1 MTNLP
6 LDTTIIKEQINL
18 LKKFSNVVSTRL
30 GFTAFLVI
38 LFWFKTLF
46 AYFFKFDLDFDNGF
60 QVLLAIMNPLST
72 TLLLIGVAL
81 YVKNTKLYYGLSF
94 LIYILL
100 TLWLFSN
107 SIYFGEFTDFI
118 SINTMLASS
127 KVAAGLG
134 ESAINLFNFTDLFF
148 IIDFVFIGVLIWKK
162 VIRFDQRSFSKR
174 AAFAVTSLS
183 ILAFT
188 VNLFLAE
195 IDRPELL
202 SRGFSNTYVVRYL
215 GLIPFSVYDG
225 VNTYKTNQVRKEA
238 KPADVALVQKYVAE
252 NHAKP
257 NPDTFGIAKG
267 RNVIYIHLESFQQFL
282 INYKLKALDP
292 NTKQEKDYEVTPFLN
307 SLFSSKETFAFDNFF
322 HQVKAGKTSD
332 AETLMENSFFGLNQ
346 GSFFVSNGG
355 KNTFQAAPNILSQVG
370 GYTSAVF
377 HGNVGS
383 FWNRNETYK
392 RLGYNYFFDQTYFN
406 VDKTNSFQYGLHD
419 KYMFGDSIE
428 YLEHL
433 QQPFYTKFITVSNHY
448 PYVKFDGAES
458 GFPLAT
464 TSDDTING
472 YFATAN
478 YLDSAVKEFF
488 DYLKASNVYKN
499 SVIVL
504 YGDHYG
510 ISNSRNPQLAPLLGK
525 NKETWSSYDDAMLQR
540 VPYMIVVPGMD
551 KGYVNHTFGG
561 EVDNLP
567 TLLHLLCIDNSKYP
581 QLGQDMLS
589 PQHRN
594 VVNMRTT
601 DNWVSST
608 LTNFSGRIYKTATGE
623 EITNPDPDTKKQIAA
638 FNQQSEA
645 QLKVSD
651 AITSGDLLRFW
662 PDDGLKAI
670 DPNDYN
676 YTKGLK
682 KAEAI
687 EDKLG
692 SKSTS
697 IFSQNG
703 DKTTKQLWQTQTF
716 QQLHP
721 DLVPVESSS
730 SESTK
735 KK

>member
-1 MTNLP
+1 M
-6 LDTTIIKEQINL
+6 I
-18 LKKFSNVVSTRL
+18 
-30 GFTAFLVI
+30 
-38 LFWFKTLF
+38 
-46 AYFFKFDLDFDNGF
+46 YF
-60 QVLLAIMNPLST
+60 
-72 TLLLIGVAL
+72 
-81 YVKNTKLYYGLSF
+81 
-94 LIYILL
+94 LL

-107 SIYFGEFTDFI
+107 ATYFGEFTDFI
-118 SINTMLASS
+118 TVNTLLASS

-134 ESAINLFNFTDLFF
+134 QSALNLFNFTDLFF
-148 IIDFVFIGVLIWKK
+148 VIDFLIIGLLMWRKL
-162 VIRFDQRSFSKR
+162 IRFDQRAFSKR
-174 AAFAVTSLS
+174 AGFAITSLS

-188 VNLFLAE
+188 VNLFMAE

-215 GLIPFSVYDG
+215 GLVPFTVYDG
-225 VNTYKTNQVRKEA
+225 INTYKTNQVRKEA
-238 KPADVALVQKYVAE
+238 KPTDVAEVEKYVSD

-267 RNVIYIHLESFQQFL
+267 KNVIYIHLESFQQFL
-282 INYKLKALDP
+282 INYKLKAIDP
-292 NTKQEKDYEVTPFLN
+292 TTKQEKEYEVTPFLN
-307 SLFSSKETFAFDNFF
+307 SLFGSKETFAFDNFF

-332 AETLMENSFFGLNQ
+332 AETLMENSFFGLTQ

-355 KNTFQAAPNILSQVG
+355 KNTFQSAPDILSQVG

-406 VDKTNSFQYGLHD
+406 VDKSNSFQYGLHD
-419 KYMFGDSIE
+419 KFLFGDSIE

-448 PYVKFDGAES
+448 PYVKFAGDEG

-478 YLDSAVKEFF
+478 YLDTAVKEFF
-488 DYLKASNVYKN
+488 DYLKASDVYKN

-510 ISNSRNPQLAPLLGK
+510 ISNSRNPQLAELLGK

-551 KGYVNHTFGG
+551 KGGVNHTFGG
-561 EVDNLP
+561 EIDNLP
-567 TLLHLLCIDNSKYP
+567 TLLHLLGIDNSKYP
-581 QLGQDMLS
+581 QLGQDLLS
-589 PQHRN
+589 PDHRN
-594 VVNMRTT
+594 LLAMRNT

-608 LTNFSGRIYKTATGE
+608 LTNYSGRIYKTATGE
-623 EITNPDPDTKKQIAA
+623 EITNPDPDTKKQIDA
-638 FNQQSEA
+638 NNKQSEE
-645 QLKVSD
+645 QLKISD
-651 AITSGDLLRFW
+651 AITTGDLLRFW
-662 PDDGLKAI
+662 PSNGLKAI
-670 DPNDYN
+670 NPNDYN
-676 YTKGLK
+676 YTKGLQ
-682 KAEAI
+682 KAKVI
-687 EDKLG
+687 EKKLG
-692 SKSTS
+692 DASTS

-703 DKTTKQLWQTQTF
+703 DKTTKDLWQTQSF
-716 QQLHP
+716 QALHP
-721 DLVPVESSS
+721 ELNLNQTGTSGSSA
-730 SESTK
+730 K
-735 KK
+735 K

>member
-1 MTNLP
+1 M
-6 LDTTIIKEQINL
+6 
-18 LKKFSNVVSTRL
+18 LKKFSNIVSTRL
-30 GFTAFLVI
+30 GFTAFLVL
-38 LFWFKTLF
+38 LFWLKSLF
-46 AYFFKFDLDFDNGF
+46 AYFFKFDLDFDNSF
-60 QVLLAIMNPLST
+60 QILLAILNPLAS
-72 TLLLIGVAL
+72 TLLLLGLAL
-81 YVKNTKLYYGLSF
+81 YVKNTKLYYSLS
-94 LIYILL
+94 LVIYFIL

-107 SIYFGEFTDFI
+107 ATYFGEFTDFI
-118 SINTMLASS
+118 TVNTMLASS

-134 ESAINLFNFTDLFF
+134 QSALNLFNFTDLFF
-148 IIDFVFIGVLIWKK
+148 IIDFLIIGLLMWRK
-162 VIRFDQRSFSKR
+162 VIRFDHRAFSKR
-174 AAFAVTSLS
+174 AGFAITSLS

-188 VNLFLAE
+188 VNLFMAE

-215 GLIPFSVYDG
+215 GLVPFTVYDG
-225 VNTYKTNQVRKEA
+225 INTYKTNQVRKEA
-238 KPADVALVQKYVAE
+238 KPTDVAEVQKYVSD

-267 RNVIYIHLESFQQFL
+267 KNVIYIHLESFQQFL
-282 INYKLKALDP
+282 INYKLKAIDP
-292 NTKQEKDYEVTPFLN
+292 TTKQEKEYEVTPFLN
-307 SLFSSKETFAFDNFF
+307 SLFGSKETFAFDNFF

-332 AETLMENSFFGLNQ
+332 AETLMENSFFGLTQ

-355 KNTFQAAPNILSQVG
+355 KNTFQSAPDILSQVG

-406 VDKTNSFQYGLHD
+406 VDKSNSFQYGLHD
-419 KYMFGDSIE
+419 KFLFGDSIE

-448 PYVKFDGAES
+448 PYVKFAGDEG

-478 YLDSAVKEFF
+478 YLDTAVKEFF
-488 DYLKASNVYKN
+488 DYLKASDVYKN

-510 ISNSRNPQLAPLLGK
+510 ISNSRNPQLAELLGK

-551 KGYVNHTFGG
+551 KGRVDHTFGG
-561 EVDNLP
+561 EIDNLP
-567 TLLHLLCIDNSKYP
+567 TLLHLLGIDNSKYP
-581 QLGQDMLS
+581 QLGQDLLS
-589 PQHRN
+589 PDHRSLLA
-594 VVNMRTT
+594 MRNT

-608 LTNFSGRIYKTATGE
+608 LTNYSGRIYKTGTGE
-623 EITNPDPDTKKQIAA
+623 EITNPDPDTKKQIDA
-638 FNQQSEA
+638 NNKQSEL
-645 QLKVSD
+645 QLKISD
-651 AITSGDLLRFW
+651 AITTGDLLRFW
-662 PDDGLKAI
+662 PSDGLKPI

-676 YTKGLK
+676 YTKGLQ
-682 KAEAI
+682 KAKVI
-687 EDKLG
+687 EKKLG
-692 SKSTS
+692 DASTS

-703 DKTTKQLWQTQTF
+703 DKTTKDLWQTQSF
-716 QQLHP
+716 QALHP
-721 DLVPVESSS
+721 ELNLSQAGTSGSSA
-730 SESTK
+730 K
-735 KK
+735 K

>member
-1 MTNLP
+1 M
-6 LDTTIIKEQINL
+6 
-18 LKKFSNVVSTRL
+18 LKKFSNIVSTRL
-30 GFTAFLVI
+30 GFTAFLVL
-38 LFWFKTLF
+38 LFWLKSLF
-46 AYFFKFDLDFDNGF
+46 AYFFKFDLDFDNSF
-60 QVLLAIMNPLST
+60 QILLAFLNPLAS
-72 TLLLIGVAL
+72 TLLLLGLAL
-81 YVKNTKLYYGLSF
+81 YVKNTKLYYSLS
-94 LIYILL
+94 LVIYFIL

-107 SIYFGEFTDFI
+107 ATYFGEFTDFI
-118 SINTMLASS
+118 TVNTMLASS

-134 ESAINLFNFTDLFF
+134 QSALNLFNFTDLFF
-148 IIDFVFIGVLIWKK
+148 VIDFLIIGLLMWRK
-162 VIRFDQRSFSKR
+162 VIRFDHRAFSKR
-174 AAFAVTSLS
+174 AGFAITSLS

-188 VNLFLAE
+188 VNLFMAE

-215 GLIPFSVYDG
+215 GLVPFTVYDG
-225 VNTYKTNQVRKEA
+225 INTYKTNQVRKEA
-238 KPADVALVQKYVAE
+238 KPTDVAEVQKYVSD

-267 RNVIYIHLESFQQFL
+267 KNVIYIHLESFQQFL
-282 INYKLKALDP
+282 INYKLKAIDP
-292 NTKQEKDYEVTPFLN
+292 TTKQEKEYEVTPFLN
-307 SLFSSKETFAFDNFF
+307 SLFGSKETFAFDNFF

-332 AETLMENSFFGLNQ
+332 AETLMENSFFGLTQ

-355 KNTFQAAPNILSQVG
+355 KNTFQSAPDILSQVG

-406 VDKTNSFQYGLHD
+406 VDKSNSFQYGLHD
-419 KYMFGDSIE
+419 KFLFGDSIE

-448 PYVKFDGAES
+448 PYVKFAGDEG

-478 YLDSAVKEFF
+478 YLDTAVKEFF
-488 DYLKASNVYKN
+488 DYLKASDVYKN

-510 ISNSRNPQLAPLLGK
+510 ISNSRNPQLAELLGK

-551 KGYVNHTFGG
+551 KGGVNHTFGG
-561 EVDNLP
+561 EIDNLP
-567 TLLHLLCIDNSKYP
+567 TLLHLLGIDNSKYP
-581 QLGQDMLS
+581 QLGQDLLS
-589 PQHRN
+589 PDHRN
-594 VVNMRTT
+594 LLAMRNT

-608 LTNFSGRIYKTATGE
+608 LTNYSGRIYKTATGE
-623 EITNPDPDTKKQIAA
+623 EITNPDPDTKKQIDA
-638 FNQQSEA
+638 NNKQSEE
-645 QLKVSD
+645 QLKISD
-651 AITSGDLLRFW
+651 AITTGDLLRFW
-662 PDDGLKAI
+662 PSNGLKAI

-676 YTKGLK
+676 YTKGLQ
-682 KAEAI
+682 KAKVI
-687 EDKLG
+687 EKKLG
-692 SKSTS
+692 DASTS

-703 DKTTKQLWQTQTF
+703 DKTTKDLWQTQSF
-716 QQLHP
+716 QALHP
-721 DLVPVESSS
+721 ELNLN
-730 SESTK
+730 
-735 KK
+735 

>member
-1 MTNLP
+1 M
-6 LDTTIIKEQINL
+6 I
-18 LKKFSNVVSTRL
+18 
-30 GFTAFLVI
+30 
-38 LFWFKTLF
+38 
-46 AYFFKFDLDFDNGF
+46 YF
-60 QVLLAIMNPLST
+60 
-72 TLLLIGVAL
+72 
-81 YVKNTKLYYGLSF
+81 
-94 LIYILL
+94 LL

-107 SIYFGEFTDFI
+107 ATYFGEFTDFI
-118 SINTMLASS
+118 TVNTLLASS

-134 ESAINLFNFTDLFF
+134 QSALNLFNFTDLFF
-148 IIDFVFIGVLIWKK
+148 VIDFLIIGLLMWRK
-162 VIRFDQRSFSKR
+162 VIRFDHRAFSKR
-174 AAFAVTSLS
+174 AGFAITSLS

-188 VNLFLAE
+188 VNLFMAE

-215 GLIPFSVYDG
+215 GLVPFTVYDG
-225 VNTYKTNQVRKEA
+225 INTYKTNQVRKEA
-238 KPADVALVQKYVAE
+238 KPTDVAEVQKYVSD

-267 RNVIYIHLESFQQFL
+267 KNVIYIHLESFQQFL
-282 INYKLKALDP
+282 INYKLKAIDP
-292 NTKQEKDYEVTPFLN
+292 TTKQEKEYEVTPFLN
-307 SLFSSKETFAFDNFF
+307 SLFGSKETFAFDNFF

-332 AETLMENSFFGLNQ
+332 AETLMENSFFGLTQ

-355 KNTFQAAPNILSQVG
+355 KNTFQSAPDILSQVG

-406 VDKTNSFQYGLHD
+406 VDKSNSFQYGLHD
-419 KYMFGDSIE
+419 KFLFGDSIE

-448 PYVKFDGAES
+448 PYVKFAGDEG

-478 YLDSAVKEFF
+478 YLDTAVKEFF
-488 DYLKASNVYKN
+488 DYLKASDVYKN

-510 ISNSRNPQLAPLLGK
+510 ISNSRNPQLAELLGK

-551 KGYVNHTFGG
+551 KGGVNHTFGG
-561 EVDNLP
+561 EIDNLP
-567 TLLHLLCIDNSKYP
+567 TLLHLLGIDNSKYP
-581 QLGQDMLS
+581 QLGQDLLS
-589 PQHRN
+589 PDHRN
-594 VVNMRTT
+594 LLAMRNT

-608 LTNFSGRIYKTATGE
+608 LTNYSGRIYKTATGE
-623 EITNPDPDTKKQIAA
+623 EITNPDPDTKKQIDA
-638 FNQQSEA
+638 NNKQSEE
-645 QLKVSD
+645 QLKISD
-651 AITSGDLLRFW
+651 AITTGDLLRFW
-662 PDDGLKAI
+662 PSNGLKAI
-670 DPNDYN
+670 NPNDYN
-676 YTKGLK
+676 YTKGLQ
-682 KAEAI
+682 KAKVI
-687 EDKLG
+687 EKKLG
-692 SKSTS
+692 DASTS

-703 DKTTKQLWQTQTF
+703 DKTTKDLWQTQSF
-716 QQLHP
+716 QALHP
-721 DLVPVESSS
+721 ELNLNQTGTSGSSA
-730 SESTK
+730 K
-735 KK
+735 K

>member
-1 MTNLP
+1 M
-6 LDTTIIKEQINL
+6 
-18 LKKFSNVVSTRL
+18 LKKFSIIVSTSL
-30 GFTAFLVI
+30 GFTALLVL
-38 LFWFKTLF
+38 LFWLKSLF
-46 AYFFKFDLDFDNGF
+46 AYFFKFDLDFDNSF
-60 QVLLAIMNPLST
+60 QILLAFLNPLAS
-72 TLLLIGVAL
+72 TLLLLGLAL
-81 YVKNTKLYYGLSF
+81 YVKNTKLYYSLS
-94 LIYILL
+94 LVIYFIL

-107 SIYFGEFTDFI
+107 ATYFGEFTDFI
-118 SINTMLASS
+118 TVNTMLASS

-134 ESAINLFNFTDLFF
+134 QSALNLFNFTDLFF
-148 IIDFVFIGVLIWKK
+148 VIDFLIIGLLMWRK
-162 VIRFDQRSFSKR
+162 VIRFDHRAFSKR
-174 AAFAVTSLS
+174 AGFAITSLS

-188 VNLFLAE
+188 VNLFMAE

-215 GLIPFSVYDG
+215 GLVPFTVYDG
-225 VNTYKTNQVRKEA
+225 INTYKTNQVRKEA
-238 KPADVALVQKYVAE
+238 KPTDVAEVQKYVSD

-267 RNVIYIHLESFQQFL
+267 KNVIYIHLESFQQFL
-282 INYKLKALDP
+282 INYKLKAIDP
-292 NTKQEKDYEVTPFLN
+292 TTKQEKEYEVTPFLN
-307 SLFSSKETFAFDNFF
+307 SLFGSKETFAFDNFF

-332 AETLMENSFFGLNQ
+332 AETLMENSFFGLTQ

-355 KNTFQAAPNILSQVG
+355 KNTFQSAPDILSQVG

-406 VDKTNSFQYGLHD
+406 VDKSNSFQYGLHD
-419 KYMFGDSIE
+419 KFLFGDSIE

-448 PYVKFDGAES
+448 PYVKFAGDEG

-478 YLDSAVKEFF
+478 YLDTAVKEFF
-488 DYLKASNVYKN
+488 DYLKASDVYKN

-510 ISNSRNPQLAPLLGK
+510 ISNSRNPQLAELLGK

-551 KGYVNHTFGG
+551 KGGVNHTFGG
-561 EVDNLP
+561 EIDNLP
-567 TLLHLLCIDNSKYP
+567 TLLHLLGIDNSKYP
-581 QLGQDMLS
+581 QLGQDLLS
-589 PQHRN
+589 PDHRN
-594 VVNMRTT
+594 LLAMRNT

-608 LTNFSGRIYKTATGE
+608 LTNYSGRIYKTATGE
-623 EITNPDPDTKKQIAA
+623 EITNPDPDTKKQIDA
-638 FNQQSEA
+638 NNKQSEE
-645 QLKVSD
+645 QLKISD
-651 AITSGDLLRFW
+651 AITTGDLLRFW
-662 PDDGLKAI
+662 PSNGLKAI

-676 YTKGLK
+676 YTKGLQ
-682 KAEAI
+682 KAKVI
-687 EDKLG
+687 EKKLG
-692 SKSTS
+692 DASTS

-703 DKTTKQLWQTQTF
+703 DKTTKDLWQTQSF
-716 QQLHP
+716 QALHP
-721 DLVPVESSS
+721 ELNLNQTGTSGSSA
-730 SESTK
+730 K
-735 KK
+735 K

>member
-1 MTNLP
+1 M
-6 LDTTIIKEQINL
+6 
-18 LKKFSNVVSTRL
+18 LKKFSNIVSTRL

-38 LFWFKTLF
+38 LFWLKTLF
-46 AYFFKFDLDFDNGF
+46 AYFFKFDLDFDNPF
-60 QVLLAIMNPLST
+60 QILLAILNPVSS
-72 TLLLIGVAL
+72 TLLLLGLAL
-81 YVKNTKLYYGLSF
+81 YVKNTKLYYSLS
-94 LIYILL
+94 LVIYFLL

-107 SIYFGEFTDFI
+107 ATYFGEFTDFI
-118 SINTMLASS
+118 TVNTMLASS

-134 ESAINLFNFTDLFF
+134 QSALNLFNFTDLFF
-148 IIDFVFIGVLIWKK
+148 VIDFLVIGLLMWRK
-162 VIRFDQRSFSKR
+162 VIRFDKRAFSKR
-174 AAFAVTSLS
+174 AGFAITSLS

-188 VNLFLAE
+188 VNLFMAE

-215 GLIPFSVYDG
+215 GLVPFTVYDG
-225 VNTYKTNQVRKEA
+225 INTYKTNQVRKEA
-238 KPADVALVQKYVAE
+238 KPTDVAEVQKYVSD

-257 NPDTFGIAKG
+257 NPETFGIAKG

-282 INYKLKALDP
+282 INYKLKAIDP
-292 NTKQEKDYEVTPFLN
+292 TTKQEKEYEVTPFLN
-307 SLFSSKETFAFDNFF
+307 SLFGSKETFAFDNFF

-332 AETLMENSFFGLNQ
+332 AETLMENSFFGLTQ

-355 KNTFQAAPNILSQVG
+355 KNTFQSAPDILSQVG

-406 VDKTNSFQYGLHD
+406 VDKSNSFQYGLHD
-419 KYMFGDSIE
+419 KFLFGDSIE

-448 PYVKFDGAES
+448 PYVKFAGDEG

-478 YLDSAVKEFF
+478 YLDTAVKEFF
-488 DYLKASNVYKN
+488 DYLKASDVYKN

-510 ISNSRNPQLAPLLGK
+510 ISNSRNPQLAELLGK

-540 VPYMIVVPGMD
+540 VPYMVVVPGMD
-551 KGYVNHTFGG
+551 KGGVNHTFGG
-561 EVDNLP
+561 EIDNLP
-567 TLLHLLCIDNSKYP
+567 TLLHLLGIDNSKYP
-581 QLGQDMLS
+581 QLGQDLLS
-589 PQHRN
+589 PDHRN
-594 VVNMRTT
+594 LLAMRNT

-608 LTNFSGRIYKTATGE
+608 LTNYSGRIYKTDTGE
-623 EITNPDPDTKKQIAA
+623 EITNPDPDTKKQIDA
-638 FNQQSEA
+638 NNKQSEL
-645 QLKVSD
+645 QLKISD
-651 AITSGDLLRFW
+651 AITTGDLLRFW
-662 PDDGLKAI
+662 PNDGLKAI

-676 YTKGLK
+676 YTKGLQ
-682 KAEAI
+682 KAKVI
-687 EDKLG
+687 EKKLG
-692 SKSTS
+692 DASTS

-703 DKTTKQLWQTQTF
+703 DKTTQDLWKTQSF
-716 QQLHP
+716 QALHP
-721 DLVPVESSS
+721 ELNLNQAGTSASA
-730 SESTK
+730 TNK
-735 KK
+735 

>member
-1 MTNLP
+1 MYCYP
-6 LDTTIIKEQINL
+6 KEQINL
-18 LKKFSNVVSTRL
+18 LKKFSNIVSTRL

-38 LFWFKTLF
+38 LFWLKTLF
-46 AYFFKFDLDFDNGF
+46 AYFFKFDLDFDNPF
-60 QVLLAIMNPLST
+60 QILLAILNPVSS
-72 TLLLIGVAL
+72 TLLLLGLAL
-81 YVKNTKLYYGLSF
+81 YVKNTKLYYSLS
-94 LIYILL
+94 LVIYFLL

-107 SIYFGEFTDFI
+107 ATYFGEFTDFI
-118 SINTMLASS
+118 TVNTMLASS

-134 ESAINLFNFTDLFF
+134 QSALNLFNFTDLFF
-148 IIDFVFIGVLIWKK
+148 VIDFLVIGLLMWRK
-162 VIRFDQRSFSKR
+162 VIRFDKRAFSKR
-174 AAFAVTSLS
+174 AGFAITSLS

-188 VNLFLAE
+188 VNLFMAE

-215 GLIPFSVYDG
+215 GLVPFTVYDG
-225 VNTYKTNQVRKEA
+225 INTYKTNQVRKEA
-238 KPADVALVQKYVAE
+238 KPTDVAEVQKYVSD

-257 NPDTFGIAKG
+257 NPETFGIAKG

-282 INYKLKALDP
+282 INYKLKAIDP
-292 NTKQEKDYEVTPFLN
+292 TTKQEKEYEVTPFLN
-307 SLFSSKETFAFDNFF
+307 SLFGSKETFAFDNFF

-332 AETLMENSFFGLNQ
+332 AETLMENSFFGLTQ

-355 KNTFQAAPNILSQVG
+355 KNTFQSAPDILSQVG

-406 VDKTNSFQYGLHD
+406 VDKSNSFQYGLHD
-419 KYMFGDSIE
+419 KFLFGDSIE

-448 PYVKFDGAES
+448 PYVKFAGDEG

-478 YLDSAVKEFF
+478 YLDTAVKEFF
-488 DYLKASNVYKN
+488 DYLKASDVYKN

-510 ISNSRNPQLAPLLGK
+510 ISNSRNPQLAELLGK

-540 VPYMIVVPGMD
+540 VPYMVVVPGMD
-551 KGYVNHTFGG
+551 KGGVNHTFGG
-561 EVDNLP
+561 EIDNLP
-567 TLLHLLCIDNSKYP
+567 TLLHLLGIDNSKYP
-581 QLGQDMLS
+581 QLGQDLLS
-589 PQHRN
+589 PDHRN
-594 VVNMRTT
+594 LLAMRNT

-608 LTNFSGRIYKTATGE
+608 LTNYSGRIYKTDTGE
-623 EITNPDPDTKKQIAA
+623 EITNPDPDTKKQIDA
-638 FNQQSEA
+638 NNKQSEL
-645 QLKVSD
+645 QLKISD
-651 AITSGDLLRFW
+651 AITTGDLLRFW
-662 PDDGLKAI
+662 PNDGLKAI

-676 YTKGLK
+676 YTKGLQ
-682 KAEAI
+682 KAKVI
-687 EDKLG
+687 EKKLG
-692 SKSTS
+692 DASTS
-697 IFSQNG
+697 IFSQKG
-703 DKTTKQLWQTQTF
+703 DKTTQDLWKTQSF
-716 QQLHP
+716 QALHP
-721 DLVPVESSS
+721 ELNLSQAGTSASP
-730 SESTK
+730 TNK
-735 KK
+735 

>member
-1 MTNLP
+1 M
-6 LDTTIIKEQINL
+6 
-18 LKKFSNVVSTRL
+18 LKKFSNIVSTRL
-30 GFTAFLVI
+30 GFTAFLVL
-38 LFWFKTLF
+38 LFWLKSLF
-46 AYFFKFDLDFDNGF
+46 AYFFKFDLDFDNSF
-60 QVLLAIMNPLST
+60 QILLAILNPLAS
-72 TLLLIGVAL
+72 TLLLLGLAL
-81 YVKNTKLYYGLSF
+81 YVKNTKLYYSLS
-94 LIYILL
+94 LVIYFIL

-107 SIYFGEFTDFI
+107 ATYFGEFTDFI
-118 SINTMLASS
+118 TVNTLLASS

-134 ESAINLFNFTDLFF
+134 QSALNLFNFTDLFF
-148 IIDFVFIGVLIWKK
+148 VIDFLVIGLLMWRK
-162 VIRFDQRSFSKR
+162 VIRFDHRAFSKR
-174 AAFAVTSLS
+174 AGFAITSLS

-188 VNLFLAE
+188 VNLFMAE

-215 GLIPFSVYDG
+215 GLVPFTVYDG
-225 VNTYKTNQVRKEA
+225 INTYKTNQVRKEA
-238 KPADVALVQKYVAE
+238 KPTDVAEVEKYVSE

-267 RNVIYIHLESFQQFL
+267 KNVIYIHLESFQQFL
-282 INYKLKALDP
+282 INYKLKAIDP
-292 NTKQEKDYEVTPFLN
+292 TTKQEKEYEVTPFLN
-307 SLFSSKETFAFDNFF
+307 SLFGSKETFAFDNFF

-332 AETLMENSFFGLNQ
+332 AETLMENSFFGLTQ

-355 KNTFQAAPNILSQVG
+355 KNTFQSAPDILSQVG

-406 VDKTNSFQYGLHD
+406 VDKSNSFQYGLHD
-419 KYMFGDSIE
+419 KFLFGDSIE

-448 PYVKFDGAES
+448 PYVKFAGDEG

-478 YLDSAVKEFF
+478 YLDTAVKEFF
-488 DYLKASNVYKN
+488 DYLKASDVYKN

-510 ISNSRNPQLAPLLGK
+510 ISNSRNPQLAELLGK

-551 KGYVNHTFGG
+551 KGGVNHTFGG
-561 EVDNLP
+561 EIDNLP
-567 TLLHLLCIDNSKYP
+567 TLLHLLGIDNSKYP
-581 QLGQDMLS
+581 QLGQDLLS
-589 PQHRN
+589 PDHRN
-594 VVNMRTT
+594 LLAMRNT

-608 LTNFSGRIYKTATGE
+608 LTNYSGRIYKTATGE
-623 EITNPDPDTKKQIAA
+623 EITNPDPDTKKQIDA
-638 FNQQSEA
+638 NNKQSEE
-645 QLKVSD
+645 QLKISD
-651 AITSGDLLRFW
+651 AITTGDLLRFW
-662 PDDGLKAI
+662 PSNGLKAI

-676 YTKGLK
+676 YTKGLQ
-682 KAEAI
+682 KAKVI
-687 EDKLG
+687 EKKLG
-692 SKSTS
+692 DASTS

-703 DKTTKQLWQTQTF
+703 DKTTKDLWQMQSF
-716 QQLHP
+716 QALHP
-721 DLVPVESSS
+721 ELNLNQTGTSGSSA
-730 SESTK
+730 K
-735 KK
+735 K

>member
-1 MTNLP
+1 M
-6 LDTTIIKEQINL
+6 
-18 LKKFSNVVSTRL
+18 LKKFSNIVSTRL
-30 GFTAFLVI
+30 GFTAFLVL
-38 LFWFKTLF
+38 LFWLKSLF
-46 AYFFKFDLDFDNGF
+46 AYFFKFDLDFDNSF
-60 QVLLAIMNPLST
+60 QILLAILNPLAS
-72 TLLLIGVAL
+72 TLLLLGLAL
-81 YVKNTKLYYGLSF
+81 YVKNTKLYYSLS
-94 LIYILL
+94 LVIYFIL

-107 SIYFGEFTDFI
+107 ATYFGEFTDFI
-118 SINTMLASS
+118 TVNTMLASS

-134 ESAINLFNFTDLFF
+134 QSALNLFNFTDLFF
-148 IIDFVFIGVLIWKK
+148 VIDFLIIGLLMWRK
-162 VIRFDQRSFSKR
+162 VIRFDHRAFSKR
-174 AAFAVTSLS
+174 AGFAITSLS

-188 VNLFLAE
+188 VNLFMAE

-215 GLIPFSVYDG
+215 GLVPFTVYDG
-225 VNTYKTNQVRKEA
+225 INTYKTNQVRKEA
-238 KPADVALVQKYVAE
+238 KPTDVAEVQKYVSD

-267 RNVIYIHLESFQQFL
+267 KNVIYIHLESFQQFL
-282 INYKLKALDP
+282 INYKLKAIDP
-292 NTKQEKDYEVTPFLN
+292 TTKQEKEYEVTPFLN
-307 SLFSSKETFAFDNFF
+307 SLFGSKETFAFDNFF

-332 AETLMENSFFGLNQ
+332 AETLMENSFFGLTQ

-355 KNTFQAAPNILSQVG
+355 KNTFQSAPDILSQVG

-406 VDKTNSFQYGLHD
+406 VDKSNSFQYGLHD
-419 KYMFGDSIE
+419 KFLFGDSIE

-448 PYVKFDGAES
+448 PYVKFAGDEG

-478 YLDSAVKEFF
+478 YLDTAVKEFF
-488 DYLKASNVYKN
+488 DYLKASDVYKN

-510 ISNSRNPQLAPLLGK
+510 ISNSRNPQLAELLGK

-551 KGYVNHTFGG
+551 KGGVNHTFGG
-561 EVDNLP
+561 EIDNLP
-567 TLLHLLCIDNSKYP
+567 TLLHLLGIDNSKYP
-581 QLGQDMLS
+581 QLGQDLLS
-589 PQHRN
+589 PDHRN
-594 VVNMRTT
+594 LLAMRNT

-608 LTNFSGRIYKTATGE
+608 LTNYSGRIYKTATGE
-623 EITNPDPDTKKQIAA
+623 EITNPDPDTKKQIDA
-638 FNQQSEA
+638 NNKQSEE
-645 QLKVSD
+645 QLKISD
-651 AITSGDLLRFW
+651 AITTGDLLRFW
-662 PDDGLKAI
+662 PSNGLKAI

-676 YTKGLK
+676 YTKGLQ
-682 KAEAI
+682 KAKVI
-687 EDKLG
+687 EKKLG
-692 SKSTS
+692 DASTS

-703 DKTTKQLWQTQTF
+703 DKTTKDLWQTQSF
-716 QQLHP
+716 QALHP
-721 DLVPVESSS
+721 ELNLNQTGTSGSSA
-730 SESTK
+730 K
-735 KK
+735 K

>member
-1 MTNLP
+1 M
-6 LDTTIIKEQINL
+6 
-18 LKKFSNVVSTRL
+18 LKKFSNIVSTRL
-30 GFTAFLVI
+30 GFTAFLVL
-38 LFWFKTLF
+38 LFWLKSLF
-46 AYFFKFDLDFDNGF
+46 AYFFKFDLDFDNSF
-60 QVLLAIMNPLST
+60 QILLAILNPLAS
-72 TLLLIGVAL
+72 TLLLLGLAL
-81 YVKNTKLYYGLSF
+81 YVKNTKLYYSLS
-94 LIYILL
+94 LVIYFIL

-107 SIYFGEFTDFI
+107 ATYFGEFTDFI
-118 SINTMLASS
+118 TVNTMLASS

-134 ESAINLFNFTDLFF
+134 QSALNLFNFTDLFF
-148 IIDFVFIGVLIWKK
+148 VIDFLIIGLLMWRK
-162 VIRFDQRSFSKR
+162 VIRFDHRAFSKR
-174 AAFAVTSLS
+174 AGFAITSLS

-188 VNLFLAE
+188 VNLFMAE

-215 GLIPFSVYDG
+215 GLVPFTVYDG
-225 VNTYKTNQVRKEA
+225 INTYKTNQVRKEA
-238 KPADVALVQKYVAE
+238 KPTDVAEVQKYVSD

-267 RNVIYIHLESFQQFL
+267 KNVIYIHLESFQQFL
-282 INYKLKALDP
+282 INYKLKAIDP
-292 NTKQEKDYEVTPFLN
+292 TTKQEKEYEVTPFLN
-307 SLFSSKETFAFDNFF
+307 SLFGSKETFAFDNFF

-332 AETLMENSFFGLNQ
+332 AETLMENSFFGLTQ

-355 KNTFQAAPNILSQVG
+355 KNTFQSAPDILSQVG

-406 VDKTNSFQYGLHD
+406 VDKSNSFQYGLHD
-419 KYMFGDSIE
+419 KFLFGDSIE

-448 PYVKFDGAES
+448 PYVKFAGDEG

-478 YLDSAVKEFF
+478 YLDTAVKEFF
-488 DYLKASNVYKN
+488 DYLKASDVYKN

-510 ISNSRNPQLAPLLGK
+510 ISNSRNPQLAELLGK

-551 KGYVNHTFGG
+551 KGGVNHTFGG
-561 EVDNLP
+561 EIDNLP
-567 TLLHLLCIDNSKYP
+567 TLLHLLGIDNSKYP
-581 QLGQDMLS
+581 QLGQDLLS
-589 PQHRN
+589 PDHRN
-594 VVNMRTT
+594 LLAMRNT

-608 LTNFSGRIYKTATGE
+608 LTNYSGRIYKTATGE
-623 EITNPDPDTKKQIAA
+623 EITNPDPDTKKQIDA
-638 FNQQSEA
+638 NNKQSEE
-645 QLKVSD
+645 QLKISD
-651 AITSGDLLRFW
+651 AITTGDLLRFW
-662 PDDGLKAI
+662 PSNGLKAI
-670 DPNDYN
+670 NPNDYN
-676 YTKGLK
+676 YTKGLQ
-682 KAEAI
+682 KAKVI
-687 EDKLG
+687 EKKLG
-692 SKSTS
+692 DASTS

-703 DKTTKQLWQTQTF
+703 DKTTKDLWQTQSF
-716 QQLHP
+716 QALHP
-721 DLVPVESSS
+721 ELNLNQTGTSGSSA
-730 SESTK
+730 K
-735 KK
+735 K

>member
-1 MTNLP
+1 
-6 LDTTIIKEQINL
+6 
-18 LKKFSNVVSTRL
+18 
-30 GFTAFLVI
+30 
-38 LFWFKTLF
+38 
-46 AYFFKFDLDFDNGF
+46 
-60 QVLLAIMNPLST
+60 
-72 TLLLIGVAL
+72 
-81 YVKNTKLYYGLSF
+81 KNTKLYYSLS
-94 LIYILL
+94 LVIYFIL

-107 SIYFGEFTDFI
+107 ATYFGEFTDFI
-118 SINTMLASS
+118 TVNTMLASS

-134 ESAINLFNFTDLFF
+134 QSALNLFNFTDLFF
-148 IIDFVFIGVLIWKK
+148 VIDFLIIGLLMWRK
-162 VIRFDQRSFSKR
+162 VIRFDHRAFSKR
-174 AAFAVTSLS
+174 AGFAITSLS

-188 VNLFLAE
+188 VNLFMAE

-215 GLIPFSVYDG
+215 GLVPFTVYDG
-225 VNTYKTNQVRKEA
+225 INTYKTNQVRKEA
-238 KPADVALVQKYVAE
+238 KPTDVAEVQKYVSD

-267 RNVIYIHLESFQQFL
+267 KNVIYIHLESFQQFL
-282 INYKLKALDP
+282 INYKLKAIDP
-292 NTKQEKDYEVTPFLN
+292 TTKQEKEYEVTPFLN
-307 SLFSSKETFAFDNFF
+307 SLFGSKETFAFDNFF

-332 AETLMENSFFGLNQ
+332 AESLMENSFFGLTQ

-355 KNTFQAAPNILSQVG
+355 KNTFQSAPDILSQVG

-406 VDKTNSFQYGLHD
+406 VDKSNSFQYGLHD
-419 KYMFGDSIE
+419 KFLFGDSIE

-448 PYVKFDGAES
+448 PYVKFAGDEG

-478 YLDSAVKEFF
+478 YLDTAVKEFF
-488 DYLKASNVYKN
+488 DYLKASDVYKN

-510 ISNSRNPQLAPLLGK
+510 ISNSRNPQLAELLGK

-551 KGYVNHTFGG
+551 KGGVNHTFGG
-561 EVDNLP
+561 EIDNLP
-567 TLLHLLCIDNSKYP
+567 TLLHLLGIDNSKYP
-581 QLGQDMLS
+581 QLGQDLLS
-589 PQHRN
+589 PDHRN
-594 VVNMRTT
+594 LLAMRNT

-608 LTNFSGRIYKTATGE
+608 LTNYSGRIYKTATGE
-623 EITNPDPDTKKQIAA
+623 EITNPDPDTKKQIDA
-638 FNQQSEA
+638 NNKQSEE
-645 QLKVSD
+645 QLKISD
-651 AITSGDLLRFW
+651 AITTGDLLRFW
-662 PDDGLKAI
+662 PSNGLKAI

-676 YTKGLK
+676 YTKGLQ
-682 KAEAI
+682 KAKVI
-687 EDKLG
+687 EKKLG
-692 SKSTS
+692 DASTS

-703 DKTTKQLWQTQTF
+703 DKTTKDLWQTQSF
-716 QQLHP
+716 QALHP
-721 DLVPVESSS
+721 ELNLNQTGTSGSSA
-730 SESTK
+730 K
-735 KK
+735 K

>member
-1 MTNLP
+1 M
-6 LDTTIIKEQINL
+6 
-18 LKKFSNVVSTRL
+18 LKKFSNIVSTRL
-30 GFTAFLVI
+30 GFTAFLVL
-38 LFWFKTLF
+38 LFWLKSLF
-46 AYFFKFDLDFDNGF
+46 AYFFKFDLDFDNSF
-60 QVLLAIMNPLST
+60 QILLAILKPLAS
-72 TLLLIGVAL
+72 TLLLLGLAL
-81 YVKNTKLYYGLSF
+81 YVKNTKLYYSLS
-94 LIYILL
+94 LVIYFIL

-107 SIYFGEFTDFI
+107 ATYFGEFTDFI
-118 SINTMLASS
+118 TVNTMLASS

-134 ESAINLFNFTDLFF
+134 QSALNLFNFTDLFF
-148 IIDFVFIGVLIWKK
+148 VIDFLIIGLLMWRK
-162 VIRFDQRSFSKR
+162 VIRFDHRAFSKR
-174 AAFAVTSLS
+174 AGFAITSLS

-188 VNLFLAE
+188 VNLFMAE

-215 GLIPFSVYDG
+215 GLVPFTVYDG
-225 VNTYKTNQVRKEA
+225 INTYKTNQVRKEA
-238 KPADVALVQKYVAE
+238 KPTDVAEVQKYVSD

-267 RNVIYIHLESFQQFL
+267 KNVIYIHLESFQQFL
-282 INYKLKALDP
+282 INYKLKAIDP
-292 NTKQEKDYEVTPFLN
+292 TTKQEKEYEVTPFLN
-307 SLFSSKETFAFDNFF
+307 SLFGSKETFAFDNFF

-332 AETLMENSFFGLNQ
+332 AETLMENSFFGLTQ

-355 KNTFQAAPNILSQVG
+355 KNTFQSAPDILSQVG

-406 VDKTNSFQYGLHD
+406 VDKSNSFQYGLHD
-419 KYMFGDSIE
+419 KFLFGDSIE

-448 PYVKFDGAES
+448 PYVKFAGDEG

-478 YLDSAVKEFF
+478 YLDTAVKEFF
-488 DYLKASNVYKN
+488 DYLKASDVYKN

-510 ISNSRNPQLAPLLGK
+510 ISNSRNPQLAELLGK

-551 KGYVNHTFGG
+551 KGGVNHTFGG
-561 EVDNLP
+561 EIDNLP
-567 TLLHLLCIDNSKYP
+567 TLLHLLGIDNSKYP
-581 QLGQDMLS
+581 QLGQDLLS
-589 PQHRN
+589 PDHRN
-594 VVNMRTT
+594 LLAMRNT

-608 LTNFSGRIYKTATGE
+608 LTNYSGRIYKTATGE
-623 EITNPDPDTKKQIAA
+623 EITNPDPDTKKQIDA
-638 FNQQSEA
+638 NNKQSEE
-645 QLKVSD
+645 QLKISD
-651 AITSGDLLRFW
+651 AITTGDLLRFW
-662 PDDGLKAI
+662 PSNGLKAI

-676 YTKGLK
+676 YTKGLQ
-682 KAEAI
+682 KAKVI
-687 EDKLG
+687 EKKLG
-692 SKSTS
+692 DASTS

-703 DKTTKQLWQTQTF
+703 DKTTKDLWQTQSF
-716 QQLHP
+716 QALHP
-721 DLVPVESSS
+721 ELNLNQTGTSGSSA
-730 SESTK
+730 K
-735 KK
+735 K

>member
-1 MTNLP
+1 M
-6 LDTTIIKEQINL
+6 
-18 LKKFSNVVSTRL
+18 LKKFSNIVSTRL
-30 GFTAFLVI
+30 GFTAFLVL
-38 LFWFKTLF
+38 LFWLKSLF
-46 AYFFKFDLDFDNGF
+46 AYFFKFDLDFDNSF
-60 QVLLAIMNPLST
+60 QILLAILNPLAS
-72 TLLLIGVAL
+72 TLLLLGLAL
-81 YVKNTKLYYGLSF
+81 YVKNTKLYYSLS
-94 LIYILL
+94 LMIYFLL

-107 SIYFGEFTDFI
+107 ATYFGEFTDFI
-118 SINTMLASS
+118 TVNTLLASS

-134 ESAINLFNFTDLFF
+134 QSALNLFNFTDLFF
-148 IIDFVFIGVLIWKK
+148 VIDFLIIGLLMWRKL
-162 VIRFDQRSFSKR
+162 IRFDQRAFSKR
-174 AAFAVTSLS
+174 AGFAITSLS

-188 VNLFLAE
+188 VNLFMAE

-215 GLIPFSVYDG
+215 GLVPFTVYDG
-225 VNTYKTNQVRKEA
+225 INTYKTNQVRKEA
-238 KPADVALVQKYVAE
+238 KPTDVAEVEKYVSD

-267 RNVIYIHLESFQQFL
+267 KNVIYIHLESFQQFL
-282 INYKLKALDP
+282 INYKLKAIDP
-292 NTKQEKDYEVTPFLN
+292 TTKQEKEYEVTPFLN
-307 SLFSSKETFAFDNFF
+307 SLFGSKETFAFDNFF

-332 AETLMENSFFGLNQ
+332 AETLMENSFFGLTQ

-355 KNTFQAAPNILSQVG
+355 KNTFQSAPDILSQVG

-406 VDKTNSFQYGLHD
+406 VDKSNSFQYGLHD
-419 KYMFGDSIE
+419 KFLFGDSIE

-448 PYVKFDGAES
+448 PYVKFAGDEG

-478 YLDSAVKEFF
+478 YLDTAVKEFF
-488 DYLKASNVYKN
+488 DYLKASDVYKN

-510 ISNSRNPQLAPLLGK
+510 ISNSRNPQLAELLGK

-551 KGYVNHTFGG
+551 KGRVDHTYGG
-561 EVDNLP
+561 EIDNLP
-567 TLLHLLCIDNSKYP
+567 TLLHLLGIDNSKYP
-581 QLGQDMLS
+581 QLGQDLLS
-589 PQHRN
+589 PDHRN
-594 VVNMRTT
+594 LLAMRNT

-608 LTNFSGRIYKTATGE
+608 LTNYSGRIYKTDTGE
-623 EITNPDPDTKKQIAA
+623 EITNPDPDTKKQIDA
-638 FNQQSEA
+638 NNKQSEE
-645 QLKVSD
+645 QLKISD
-651 AITSGDLLRFW
+651 AITTGDLLRFW
-662 PDDGLKAI
+662 PSNGLKAI

-676 YTKGLK
+676 YTKGLQ
-682 KAEAI
+682 KAKVI
-687 EDKLG
+687 EKKLG
-692 SKSTS
+692 DASTS

-703 DKTTKQLWQTQTF
+703 DKTTKDLWQTQSF
-716 QQLHP
+716 QALHP
-721 DLVPVESSS
+721 ELNLNQTGTSGSSA
-730 SESTK
+730 K
-735 KK
+735 K

>member
-1 MTNLP
+1 M
-6 LDTTIIKEQINL
+6 
-18 LKKFSNVVSTRL
+18 LKKFSNIVSTRL
-30 GFTAFLVI
+30 GFTAFLVL
-38 LFWFKTLF
+38 LFWLKSLF
-46 AYFFKFDLDFDNGF
+46 AYFFKFDLDFDNSF
-60 QVLLAIMNPLST
+60 QILLAILNPLAS
-72 TLLLIGVAL
+72 TLLLLGLAL
-81 YVKNTKLYYGLSF
+81 YVKNTKLYYSLS
-94 LIYILL
+94 LVIYFIL

-107 SIYFGEFTDFI
+107 ATYFGEFTDFI
-118 SINTMLASS
+118 TVNTMLASS

-134 ESAINLFNFTDLFF
+134 QSALNLFNFTDLFF
-148 IIDFVFIGVLIWKK
+148 IIDFLIIGLLMWRK
-162 VIRFDQRSFSKR
+162 VIRFDHRAFSKR
-174 AAFAVTSLS
+174 AGFAITSLS

-188 VNLFLAE
+188 VNLFMAE

-215 GLIPFSVYDG
+215 GLVPFTVYDG
-225 VNTYKTNQVRKEA
+225 INTYKTNQVRKEA
-238 KPADVALVQKYVAE
+238 KPTDVAEVQKYVSD

-267 RNVIYIHLESFQQFL
+267 KNVIYIHLESFQQFL
-282 INYKLKALDP
+282 INYKLKAIDP
-292 NTKQEKDYEVTPFLN
+292 TTKQEKEYEVTPFLN
-307 SLFSSKETFAFDNFF
+307 SLFGSKETFAFDNFF

-332 AETLMENSFFGLNQ
+332 AETLMENSFFGLTQ

-355 KNTFQAAPNILSQVG
+355 KNTFQSAPDILSQVG

-406 VDKTNSFQYGLHD
+406 VDKSNSFQYGLHD
-419 KYMFGDSIE
+419 KFLFGDSIE

-448 PYVKFDGAES
+448 PYVKFAGDEG

-478 YLDSAVKEFF
+478 YLDTAVKEFF
-488 DYLKASNVYKN
+488 DYLKASDVYKN

-510 ISNSRNPQLAPLLGK
+510 ISNSRNPQLAELLGK

-551 KGYVNHTFGG
+551 KGGVNHTFGG
-561 EVDNLP
+561 EIDNLP
-567 TLLHLLCIDNSKYP
+567 TLLHLLGIDNSKYP
-581 QLGQDMLS
+581 QLGQDLLS
-589 PQHRN
+589 PDHRN
-594 VVNMRTT
+594 LLAMRNT

-608 LTNFSGRIYKTATGE
+608 LTNYSGRIYKTATGE
-623 EITNPDPDTKKQIAA
+623 EITNPDPDTKKQIDA
-638 FNQQSEA
+638 NNKQSEE
-645 QLKVSD
+645 QLKISD
-651 AITSGDLLRFW
+651 AITTGDLLRFW
-662 PDDGLKAI
+662 PSNGLKAI
-670 DPNDYN
+670 NPNDYN
-676 YTKGLK
+676 YTKGLQ
-682 KAEAI
+682 KAKVI
-687 EDKLG
+687 EKKLG
-692 SKSTS
+692 DASTS

-703 DKTTKQLWQTQTF
+703 DKTTKDLWQTQSF
-716 QQLHP
+716 QALHP
-721 DLVPVESSS
+721 ELNLNQTGTSGSSA
-730 SESTK
+730 K
-735 KK
+735 K

>member
-1 MTNLP
+1 M
-6 LDTTIIKEQINL
+6 
-18 LKKFSNVVSTRL
+18 LKKFSNIVSTRL
-30 GFTAFLVI
+30 GFTAFLVL
-38 LFWFKTLF
+38 LFWLKSLF
-46 AYFFKFDLDFDNGF
+46 AYFFKFDLDFDNSF
-60 QVLLAIMNPLST
+60 QILLAILNPLAS
-72 TLLLIGVAL
+72 TLLLLGLAL
-81 YVKNTKLYYGLSF
+81 YVKNTKLYYSLS
-94 LIYILL
+94 LVIYFIL

-107 SIYFGEFTDFI
+107 ATYFGEFTDFI
-118 SINTMLASS
+118 TVNTMLASS

-134 ESAINLFNFTDLFF
+134 QSALNLFNFTDLFF
-148 IIDFVFIGVLIWKK
+148 VIDFLIIGLLMWRK
-162 VIRFDQRSFSKR
+162 VIRFDHRAFSKR
-174 AAFAVTSLS
+174 AGFAITSLS

-188 VNLFLAE
+188 VNLFMAE

-215 GLIPFSVYDG
+215 GLVPFTVYDG
-225 VNTYKTNQVRKEA
+225 INTYKTNQVRKEA
-238 KPADVALVQKYVAE
+238 KPTDVAEVQKYVSD

-267 RNVIYIHLESFQQFL
+267 KNVIYIHLESFQQFL
-282 INYKLKALDP
+282 INYKLKAIDP
-292 NTKQEKDYEVTPFLN
+292 TTKQEKEYEVTPFLN
-307 SLFSSKETFAFDNFF
+307 SLFGSKETFAFDNFF

-332 AETLMENSFFGLNQ
+332 AETLMENSFFGLTQ

-355 KNTFQAAPNILSQVG
+355 KNTFQSAPDILSQVG

-406 VDKTNSFQYGLHD
+406 VDKSNSFQYGLHD
-419 KYMFGDSIE
+419 KFLFGDSIE

-448 PYVKFDGAES
+448 PYVKFAGDEG

-478 YLDSAVKEFF
+478 YLDTAVKEFF
-488 DYLKASNVYKN
+488 DYLKASDVYKN

-510 ISNSRNPQLAPLLGK
+510 ISNSRNPQLAELLGK

-551 KGYVNHTFGG
+551 KGRVDHTFGG
-561 EVDNLP
+561 EIDNLP
-567 TLLHLLCIDNSKYP
+567 TLLHLLGIDNSKYP
-581 QLGQDMLS
+581 QLGQDLLS
-589 PQHRN
+589 PDHRN
-594 VVNMRTT
+594 LLAMRNT

-608 LTNFSGRIYKTATGE
+608 LTNYSGRIYKTATGE
-623 EITNPDPDTKKQIAA
+623 EITNPDPDTKKQIDA
-638 FNQQSEA
+638 NNKQSEE
-645 QLKVSD
+645 QLKISD
-651 AITSGDLLRFW
+651 AITTGDLLRFW
-662 PDDGLKAI
+662 PSNGLKAI

-676 YTKGLK
+676 YTKGLQ
-682 KAEAI
+682 KAKVI
-687 EDKLG
+687 EKKLG
-692 SKSTS
+692 DASTS

-703 DKTTKQLWQTQTF
+703 DKTTKDLWQTQSF
-716 QQLHP
+716 QALHP
-721 DLVPVESSS
+721 ELNLNQTGTSGSSA
-730 SESTK
+730 K
-735 KK
+735 K